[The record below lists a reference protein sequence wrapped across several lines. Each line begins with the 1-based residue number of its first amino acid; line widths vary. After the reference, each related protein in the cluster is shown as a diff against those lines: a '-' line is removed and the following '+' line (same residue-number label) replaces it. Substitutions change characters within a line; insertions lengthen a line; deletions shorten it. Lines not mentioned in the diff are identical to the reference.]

1 MSYLTPSLEDY
12 LKAILIINLD
22 KKVVRVKDIVE
33 KLGVK
38 ASSVVEAMNNLKDKD
53 LVNQEKYGYI
63 DLTSEGAKL
72 AKNIY
77 KKHKSLYKFMRSV
90 LGVDINTAEED
101 ACRIEHYVSKE
112 TLDRI
117 VKFIEFI
124 DNCPEGKP
132 VCLSNFQK
140 FVKNGIHPE
149 SCKKSI
155 NN

>member
-1 MSYLTPSLEDY
+1 LSYLTPSLEDY
-12 LKAILIINLD
+12 LKAIWITNLD

-33 KLGVK
+33 KIGVK
-38 ASSVVEAMNNLKDKD
+38 ASSVVEAMNNLKEKD

-63 DLTSEGAKL
+63 ELTSEGAKL

-77 KKHKSLYKFMRSV
+77 DKHKSLYKFIRSV
-90 LGVDINTAEED
+90 LGVNINTAEED

-112 TLDRI
+112 TLNRI
-117 VKFIEFI
+117 IKFIEFI

-132 VCLSNFQK
+132 ICLSNFQK

-149 SCKKSI
+149 SCKKNI

>member
-1 MSYLTPSLEDY
+1 MSYLTSSLEDY
-12 LKAILIINLD
+12 LKAIWIINLD

-63 DLTSEGAKL
+63 ELTSEGARL
-72 AKNIY
+72 AKDIY
-77 KKHKSLYKFMRSV
+77 KKHKSLYRFIRSV

-117 VKFIEFI
+117 IKFIEFI

-140 FVKNGIHPE
+140 FVKSGIYPE
-149 SCKKSI
+149 PCKKNI